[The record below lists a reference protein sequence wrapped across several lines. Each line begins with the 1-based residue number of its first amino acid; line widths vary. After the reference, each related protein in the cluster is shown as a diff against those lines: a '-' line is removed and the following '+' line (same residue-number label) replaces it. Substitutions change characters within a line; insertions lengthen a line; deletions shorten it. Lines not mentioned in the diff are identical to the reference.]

1 MTYNFNVSPYWD
13 DFDEAK
19 KFLRVLFRPGVAV
32 QARELTQLQT
42 ILQNQVSRL
51 GNHLFEEGSMVIPGS
66 LSFDDNA
73 SYIKLQNLN
82 ASSQDI
88 STFLSEFEGKTIVG
102 QTSGVKAVVVKATL
116 SAGAD
121 PHTLHIKYIDSGT
134 ATTAKTFTDNESIL
148 SVADTPRSARLL
160 SSAATGTGSLVS
172 IQSGIYYIYGYFVL
186 VDSQVIVLDKYST
199 TPSYRVGLRATE
211 TLVTSAEDA
220 SLNDNAQGSF
230 NFAAPGA
237 HRYKITLTLEKIAL
251 DSILDESFIE
261 LLRVNSGD
269 IEYRVVKTD
278 YSELEKTLARRTYDE
293 SGNYTVRPFNISV
306 KEYRNN
312 DRGQWVAGR
321 SYLTGDIVSNASN
334 FYTAQNSGVSGSTE
348 PVHTPSGTIGNA
360 SDGTITWSL
369 TPKPEYNQGVFTPAT
384 TLTVN
389 ENATLEAQL
398 AIGLEPG
405 KAYVQGYE
413 IEKVSTTYIP
423 VDKARDFARV
433 SDTKTTATVGN
444 YILVNNTFSIP
455 EVIQQFPLVDLRDQI
470 TATGGTAAGSSVGT
484 ARIRGIEKHDG
495 TTYKLF
501 LFDISMTSGKTFE
514 RDVKQVF
521 YNNGTIFDFTCDVV
535 NVPVQLSG
543 SITSYTTSD
552 RTTQG
557 SGTFIRGVG
566 TKFQTELKVGDYISI
581 GSTLVRVT
589 VITDNYNITLAS
601 AINQVGVVYSRVQT
615 AIVET
620 ENQTLIFP
628 LSQYAIRS
636 IRGDGDGSDYG
647 TSYTTVRNFGTQ
659 TSSVSGSLTIN
670 LSTTGETFG
679 STALATNYLVI
690 KNSNGVIATP
700 AITLSLDST
709 QATFS
714 SLENSTA
721 YTIVA
726 AVNKSVAA
734 AKEKVKTLVA
744 FSVLEF
750 TTAATATLS
759 TLSLGKAD
767 IFRIRSIEM
776 ASAFGAFVYAGSIDI
791 TDRYI
796 LDNGQRITHYGV
808 GSLILKPGQ
817 PVPTGT
823 LRIKFDYFTHGT
835 GDYFSVDSYAG
846 AISYDEIPEILRDS
860 FDFRP
865 RMDDTGAN
873 YTGTGASLTSLP
885 KRGIDIESDYSYYLS
900 RKDKICIDIDGNF
913 FNIEGNA
920 AENPVDPADP
930 RLGMVLHKVF
940 LEPFTFD
947 TTSNNVEIET
957 LNNKRYTMRD
967 IGSLEKRIE
976 NVEYYT
982 ALSLL
987 EQETK
992 SLTIVDEFGLDRFKN
1007 GFIVDDFSGQG
1018 VGDVLSADYACSID
1032 MENNELRPFFTMNNV
1047 NFIEQNT
1054 TDSQRTGDDYALTGD
1069 LITLPYT
1076 SVEAIK
1082 QPYASRTENVNPF
1095 AIFTFIGNTQ
1105 LNPPSDDWFETSR
1118 RPDIII
1124 NQEGNFNAVATLAE
1138 ASGALGTVWNAW
1150 QTQWTGTSVVT
1161 STNTQRHKQKIKYR
1175 KIRDITTQQLATEVG
1190 QSRTGITTSLVA
1202 KIDTQQIEDRTLSTA
1217 VIPFIRSRNVLFT
1230 ARGLKPTTRFYPF
1243 FDNISISQYITPA
1256 TPITITA
1263 ISGFGTDFDF
1273 TSNVGGLSADTARLI
1288 NNNADTS
1295 LNKGDVVT
1303 GLTSGATAVV
1313 AYREINSAGVIKIH
1327 VVNIKGTFALNE
1339 IVEGSISGAR
1349 GTISVAV
1356 TPATLGGELVTNFS
1370 GDVIGLFNI
1379 PNTDAL
1385 RFRTGVREFR
1395 LSDSSLNDN
1404 TATSTSSQQYRA
1416 QGILETKQATIVAT
1430 RNAEFVQSTVSD
1442 NRTIIETSSRVIRDT
1457 GWHDPL
1463 AQTFLVQQSGGMFLT
1478 KVDLFFATRDE
1489 ANNIPMRV
1497 EIREVVNGYPGKKI
1511 VPFSTVIKSWDEISV
1526 SNDASVATTFTF
1538 SSPVYL
1544 QDATEYCL
1552 VLLSD
1557 SNNYNVWISQLGE
1570 LNIGT
1575 DRFISEQPYAGVL
1588 FKSQNAST
1596 WTADQ
1601 LQDLK
1606 FTMYRAS
1613 FNTAVNGVVTFVN
1626 DQLTLD
1632 QLDPNPLQLT
1642 NGSNKIR
1649 VLHRNHGMPSGSTV
1663 TISGLTAGTYNNI
1676 PSTQI
1681 NANHVIGD
1689 VDFDSYVITVA
1700 TSANATGF
1708 IGNSSI
1714 KATKNV
1720 RFDSIQPSIQ
1730 SEVFGETNLLAEI
1743 ITTNVGYG
1751 LDTSGTPVILNE
1763 TSELTEPRI
1772 VASKINE
1779 TTNLSGG
1786 KSLKLVTTLST
1797 TNEAISPVIDIQRA
1811 SAILVGN
1818 RIDSASQTLNVSG
1831 IDDRVL
1837 VSASSLVTIDATNER
1852 ITTADAG
1859 VRETFKTVTVG
1870 KYITIA
1876 GSTSNNGTYL
1886 ITSVATDGSYIGV
1899 SANLVTDTST
1909 SITLTLKNKFVDEIA
1924 PVNSSSSSK
1933 YVTKT
1938 IELKNPSSF
1947 FKILFAYNKP
1957 QQADIEVYYKT
1968 VAVGSTTPTDK
1979 INYTRILPDSGTLVS
1994 EVNPNVFTDA
2004 EYSLANLEQFGSIV
2018 VKIVLK
2024 STNTAMVPRLQ
2035 DFRVIACA

>member
-66 LSFDDNA
+66 LSFDDKAN
-73 SYIKLQNLN
+73 YVKLQNLN

-102 QTSGVKAVVVKATL
+102 QTSGVKAVVIKATL

-121 PHTLHIKYIDSGT
+121 PHTLHVKYIDSGT
-134 ATTAKTFTDNESIL
+134 ATTNKTFTDNESIL
-148 SVADTPRSARLL
+148 SVATTPRSARLL
-160 SSAATGTGSLVS
+160 SSNATGVGSIAS
-172 IQSGIYYIYGYFVL
+172 IEAGIYYIYGYFAL
-186 VDSQVIVLDKYST
+186 VDSQSIILDKYAT
-199 TPSYRVGLRATE
+199 EPSYRVGLRATE
-211 TLVTSAEDA
+211 IIVTSAEDA
-220 SLNDNAQGSF
+220 TLNDNAQGSF
-230 NFAAPGA
+230 NYAAPGA
-237 HRYKITLTLEKIAL
+237 HRYKIELALEKLSL
-251 DSILDESFIE
+251 DSVLDDSFIE
-261 LLRVNSGD
+261 LLRVNNGV
-269 IEYRVVKTD
+269 IEYRVVRTE
-278 YSELEKTLARRTYDE
+278 YSELETTLARRTYDE

-312 DRGQWVAGR
+312 DRGQWVSGR

-334 FYTAQNSGVSGSTE
+334 YYTAQNNGVSGADE
-348 PVHTPSGTIGNA
+348 PVHTPAGTVGNV
-360 SDGTITWSL
+360 SDGTVVWSL

-384 TLTVN
+384 TLTVS
-389 ENATLEAQL
+389 ENAVLEAQL

-433 SDTKTTATVGN
+433 SDTKTAATVGN
-444 YILVNNTFSIP
+444 YILVNNIFSVP
-455 EVIQQFPLVDLRDQI
+455 EVIQQFPVVELRNQI
-470 TATGGTAAGSSVGT
+470 TATGGTAAGSVVGT
-484 ARIRGIEKHDG
+484 ARIRGMEKHEG

-501 LFDISMTSGKTFE
+501 LFDISMTSGKTLE

-521 YNNGTIFDFTCDVV
+521 YNNSGIFDFTADIA
-535 NVPVQLSG
+535 NVPFQLSG

-557 SGTFIRGVG
+557 SGIYIRGVG
-566 TKFQTELKVGDYISI
+566 TKFTSELVVGDYIAVGTS
-581 GSTLVRVT
+581 LVRVT
-589 VITDNYNITLAS
+589 VITDNNNITVGT
-601 AINQVGVVYSRVQT
+601 AINQIGVFYSRVQT
-615 AIVET
+615 AILET
-620 ENQTLIFP
+620 GNQTLIFP
-628 LSQYAIRS
+628 LSQYAIRK
-636 IRGDGDGSDYG
+636 IRGELDGSDYG
-647 TSYTTVRNFGTQ
+647 TSYTVFNNFGTR
-659 TSSVSGSLTIN
+659 TSDGSGIFSIPLT
-670 LSTTGETFG
+670 TTGESF
-679 STALATNYLVI
+679 SSPDLSSNYLVV
-690 KNSNGVIATP
+690 KNTTGVIASP
-700 AITLSLDST
+700 SITRSLDNT

-714 SLENSTA
+714 GLENSTA
-721 YTIVA
+721 YTVVA
-726 AVNKSVAA
+726 AVNKATSA
-734 AKEKVKTLVA
+734 AKEKVKTLVPSA
-744 FSVLEF
+744 FKDF
-750 TTAATATLS
+750 TTSATATLT
-759 TLSLGKAD
+759 TLSLEKAD
-767 IFRIRSIEM
+767 IYKIRSIEM
-776 ASAFGAFVYAGSIDI
+776 ASAFGTFVYAGSIDI

-796 LDNGQRITHYGV
+796 LDNGQRSTHYGV

-817 PVPTGT
+817 SVPTGT
-823 LRIKFDYFTHGT
+823 LRVKFDYFTHGT
-835 GDYFSVDSYAG
+835 GDYFSVDSYS
-846 AISYDEIPEILRDS
+846 IPYEDIPEILRDS

-873 YTGTGASLTSLP
+873 YTGSGASLTSLP
-885 KRGIDIESDYSYYLS
+885 KRGIDIEADYSYFLS

-913 FNIEGNA
+913 FNIEGIA
-920 AENPVDPADP
+920 AEEPTDPTDP
-930 RLGMVLHKVF
+930 RLGMVLHKIY

-992 SLTIVDEFGLDRFKN
+992 SLTIIDDLGLDRFKN

-1018 VGDVLSADYACSID
+1018 VGDVLSGDYICSID

-1047 NFIEQNT
+1047 NLVEENT
-1054 TDSQRTGDDYALTGD
+1054 TDTQRDGDYYALTGD

-1076 SVEAIK
+1076 HVEAIK

-1161 STNTQRHKQKIKYR
+1161 STNTVRHKQKIKYR

-1190 QSRTGITTSLVA
+1190 QSRTGVTTSLIA
-1202 KIDTQQIEDRTLSTA
+1202 KIDTQQIDDRTLSTA

-1230 ARGLKPTTRFYPF
+1230 ARGLKPTTKFFPF
-1243 FDNISISQYITPA
+1243 FDNIAISQYITPA
-1256 TPITITA
+1256 TQITITA
-1263 ISGFGTDFDF
+1263 VSGFVTDFDF
-1273 TSNVGGLSADTARLI
+1273 TTNVGGVSPDAARLI
-1288 NNNADTS
+1288 DENTDTA
-1295 LNKGDVVT
+1295 LNKGDVIT
-1303 GLTSGATAVV
+1303 GLTSNATAIV
-1313 AYREINSAGVIKIH
+1313 AYREINSSGVIKLH
-1327 VVNIKGTFALNE
+1327 VVNVKGTFQSGE
-1339 IVEGSISGAR
+1339 IIEGSLSGAR
-1349 GTISVAV
+1349 GSISVAV
-1356 TPATLGGELVTNFS
+1356 VPASLGGDLVTNFS

-1395 LSDSSLNDN
+1395 LSDSNLNDN

-1463 AQTFLVQQSGGMFLT
+1463 AQTFMIQQSGGLFLT

-1489 ANNIPMRV
+1489 ANNIPMRI

-1511 VPFSTVIKSWDEISV
+1511 VPFSTVIKSWDQIVTSE
-1526 SNDASVATTFTF
+1526 DASVATTFVF
-1538 SSPVYL
+1538 NSPVYL

-1606 FTMYRAS
+1606 FTLYRAQFDINLPNDS
-1613 FNTAVNGVVTFVN
+1613 VVTFVN
-1626 DQLTLD
+1626 DQLTIDL
-1632 QLDPNPLQLT
+1632 LDPNPLKLT
-1642 NGSNKIR
+1642 NTSNKIR
-1649 VLHRNHGMPSGSTV
+1649 VFHRNHGMSNGSTV
-1663 TISGLTAGTYNNI
+1663 TISGLATATYNNI
-1676 PSTQI
+1676 PSTEI
-1681 NANHVIGD
+1681 NASHIISD
-1689 VDFDSYVITVA
+1689 ADFDSYIITVT

-1708 IGNSSI
+1708 IGENTI
-1714 KATKNV
+1714 KASKDI
-1720 RFDSIQPSIQ
+1720 RFDSIQPIIQ
-1730 SEVFGETNLLAEI
+1730 SQVFGETNISAQI
-1743 ITTNVGYG
+1743 ITTDTGYN
-1751 LDTSGTPVILNE
+1751 LDSTGSAVILNE
-1763 TSELTEPRI
+1763 TSQLTTPRI
-1772 VASKINE
+1772 VASKTNE
-1779 TTNLSGG
+1779 TAQSIG
-1786 KSLKLVTTLST
+1786 KSLKLVATLSS
-1797 TNEAISPVIDIQRA
+1797 TNDSISPIIDIQRA

-1818 RIDSASQTLNVSG
+1818 RINSPTQSLNVAVV
-1831 IDDRVL
+1831 DDRVL
-1837 VSASSLVTIDATNER
+1837 ISSTNLFAIDETNNR
-1852 ITTADAG
+1852 FTT
-1859 VRETFKTVTVG
+1859 VYSNVKEIFKTISVG
-1870 KYITIA
+1870 KYIVLSGLTL
-1876 GSTSNNGTYL
+1876 NNGTFL
-1886 ITSVATDGSYIGV
+1886 VTEVANDGSYIGV
-1899 SANLVTDTST
+1899 QQDLVTESV
-1909 SITLTLKNKFVDEIA
+1909 SGATLTLKDKYVDEIA

-1938 IELKNPSSF
+1938 IQLKNPSTF

-1957 QQADIEVYYKT
+1957 QAADIEVYYKT

-1979 INYTRILPDSGTLVS
+1979 INYTRILPDAGTLVS

-2018 VKIVLK
+2018 VKVVLK